1 MVARLRRRPPTTRAL
16 PATDSRAKASA
27 SRLSIRVL
35 VVLALVAL
43 GVYALDQTAKY
54 FIVKNLTE
62 GQQVNVLGD
71 FLQFHFVKNSGAAF
85 SLGTGMTWLFSIV
98 AAAVAVFIILYARR
112 IRSFAWSILFG
123 LLLGGTL
130 GNLSDRLLR
139 PPHFGEGHVV
149 DFIQVIDFPAIFN
162 IADSAIV
169 ISMGLFILLTILG
182 IRLDGR
188 RAHKSPATAPES
200 SAVDTSK

>member
-1 MVARLRRRPPTTRAL
+1 ML
-16 PATDSRAKASA
+16 ATDSRAKASTPG
-27 SRLSIRVL
+27 LSVRVL
-35 VVLALVAL
+35 VVLALVAS
-43 GVYALDQTAKY
+43 GVYAVDQIAKY
-54 FIVKNLTE
+54 FIVKNLSE
-62 GQQVNVLGD
+62 GQQVDVIGTV
-71 FLQFHFVKNSGAAF
+71 LQFHFVKNSGAAF

-98 AAAVAVFIILYARR
+98 AAAVAVFIVLYARR

-162 IADSAIV
+162 LADSAIV

-182 IRLDGR
+182 VRLDGKR
-188 RAHKSPATAPES
+188 SPKSAPATPSPSESAAKETSAPDG
-200 SAVDTSK
+200 AN

>member
-1 MVARLRRRPPTTRAL
+1 L
-16 PATDSRAKASA
+16 PAIDSRAKASA

-54 FIVKNLTE
+54 LIVKNLTE

-71 FLQFHFVKNSGAAF
+71 ILQFHFVKNSGAAF

-98 AAAVAVFIILYARR
+98 AAAVAVFIIIYARR

-182 IRLDGR
+182 VRLDGR
-188 RAHKSPATAPES
+188 RAHKSPAMAPES
-200 SAVDTSK
+200 SATDSSK

>member
-1 MVARLRRRPPTTRAL
+1 VDSLLRRRPATRTL
-16 PATDSRAKASA
+16 PATDSRAKAST

-43 GVYALDQTAKY
+43 GVIALDQTAKY

-62 GQQVNVLGD
+62 GQQVNVIGTI
-71 FLQFHFVKNSGAAF
+71 LQFHFVKNSGAAF
-85 SLGTGMTWLFSIV
+85 SLGTGITWVFSLV
-98 AAAVAVFIILYARR
+98 AAAVAVFIIVYARR

-169 ISMGLFILLTILG
+169 ISMGLFILLTVLG
-182 IRLDGR
+182 VRLDGR
-188 RAHKSPATAPES
+188 RGHKSTAPAAEPTVADS
-200 SAVDTSK
+200 SK

>member
-1 MVARLRRRPPTTRAL
+1 L

-54 FIVKNLTE
+54 FIVKNLSE
-62 GQQVNVLGD
+62 GQQVNVIGD
-71 FLQFHFVKNSGAAF
+71 ILQFHFVKNSGAAF

-182 IRLDGR
+182 IRLDGH
-188 RAHKSPATAPES
+188 RAHKPTVTAAES
-200 SAVDTSK
+200 SAADSAKSAADSSK

>member
-1 MVARLRRRPPTTRAL
+1 LLRRRPATRTL

-43 GVYALDQTAKY
+43 GVIALDQTAKY
-54 FIVKNLTE
+54 LIVKNLTE
-62 GQQVNVLGD
+62 GQQVNVIGTI
-71 FLQFHFVKNSGAAF
+71 LQFHFVKNSGAAF
-85 SLGTGMTWLFSIV
+85 SLGTGITWVFSLV
-98 AAAVAVFIILYARR
+98 AAAVAVFIIIYARR

-162 IADSAIV
+162 VADSAIV
-169 ISMGLFILLTILG
+169 ISMGLFVLLTILG
-182 IRLDGR
+182 VRLDGHR
-188 RAHKSPATAPES
+188 GPKSAAATVEPSTVDS
-200 SAVDTSK
+200 SK

>member
-1 MVARLRRRPPTTRAL
+1 
-16 PATDSRAKASA
+16 
-27 SRLSIRVL
+27 
-35 VVLALVAL
+35 
-43 GVYALDQTAKY
+43 VYALDQTAKY

-62 GQQVNVLGD
+62 GQQVNVIGTI
-71 FLQFHFVKNSGAAF
+71 LQFHFVKNSGAAF

-98 AAAVAVFIILYARR
+98 AAAVAVFIIVYARR

-169 ISMGLFILLTILG
+169 ISMGLFILLTIIG
-182 IRLDGR
+182 VRLDGR
-188 RAHKSPATAPES
+188 RTHKTAVATPES
-200 SAVDTSK
+200 TPVDTTK

>member
-1 MVARLRRRPPTTRAL
+1 L

-62 GQQVNVLGD
+62 GQQVNILGD
-71 FLQFHFVKNSGAAF
+71 ILQFHYVKNSGAAF

-149 DFIQVIDFPAIFN
+149 DFIQVIGFPAIFN

-182 IRLDGR
+182 VRLDGH
-188 RAHKSPATAPES
+188 RAHKSVATAPKS
-200 SAVDTSK
+200 SATDSSKSAADSSK

>member
-1 MVARLRRRPPTTRAL
+1 LLRRRPPTRTL
-16 PATDSRAKASA
+16 PATDSRAKAST

-35 VVLALVAL
+35 VVLAVVAL
-43 GVYALDQTAKY
+43 GVIALDQTAKY

-62 GQQVNVLGD
+62 GQQVNVIGTI
-71 FLQFHFVKNSGAAF
+71 LQFHFVKNSGAAF
-85 SLGTGMTWLFSIV
+85 SLGTGITWVFSIV
-98 AAAVAVFIILYARR
+98 AAAVAVFIIVYARR

-182 IRLDGR
+182 VRLDGH
-188 RAHKSPATAPES
+188 RAHKSAVPAAEPSAADS
-200 SAVDTSK
+200 SK

>member
-1 MVARLRRRPPTTRAL
+1 M
-16 PATDSRAKASA
+16 
-27 SRLSIRVL
+27 
-35 VVLALVAL
+35 
-43 GVYALDQTAKY
+43 AKY
-54 FIVKNLTE
+54 LIVKNLVE

-71 FLQFHFVKNSGAAF
+71 ILQFHFVKNSGAAF

-98 AAAVAVFIILYARR
+98 AAAVAVFIVVYARR

-149 DFIQVIDFPAIFN
+149 DFIQVIGFPAIFN

-169 ISMGLFILLTILG
+169 VSMGLFILLTIIG
-182 IRLDGR
+182 VRLDGQR
-188 RAHKSPATAPES
+188 VPKTPPPVPES
-200 SAVDTSK
+200 SAAERTP

>member
-1 MVARLRRRPPTTRAL
+1 M

-62 GQQVNVLGD
+62 GQQVNILGD
-71 FLQFHFVKNSGAAF
+71 ILQFHYVKNSGAAF

-149 DFIQVIDFPAIFN
+149 DFIQVIGFPAIFN

-182 IRLDGR
+182 VRLDGH
-188 RAHKSPATAPES
+188 RARKPIATAPKTSATDS
-200 SAVDTSK
+200 SKSAADSSK

>member
-1 MVARLRRRPPTTRAL
+1 MLVA
-16 PATDSRAKASA
+16 
-27 SRLSIRVL
+27 
-35 VVLALVAL
+35 LALVAL

-54 FIVKNLTE
+54 LIVTHLSE
-62 GQQVNVLGD
+62 GQQIDVIGNI
-71 FLQFHFVKNSGAAF
+71 LQFHFVKNSGAAF

-98 AAAVAVFIILYARR
+98 AAAVAVFIIVYARR
-112 IRSFAWSILFG
+112 IRSFSWAILFG

-139 PPHFGEGHVV
+139 PPHFGEGHVI

-169 ISMGLFILLTILG
+169 ISMCLFVLLTIRG
-182 IRLDGR
+182 VRLDGN
-188 RAHKSPATAPES
+188 RARKASTASPIDASE
-200 SAVDTSK
+200 

>member
-1 MVARLRRRPPTTRAL
+1 L
-16 PATDSRAKASA
+16 PATDSRAKAST

-43 GVYALDQTAKY
+43 GVYVLDQTAKY
-54 FIVKNLTE
+54 LIVTHLTE
-62 GQQVNVLGD
+62 GEQVNVIGTI
-71 FLQFHFVKNSGAAF
+71 LQFHFVKNSGAAF

-98 AAAVAVFIILYARR
+98 AAAVAVFIVIYARR

-182 IRLDGR
+182 VRLDGR
-188 RAHKSPATAPES
+188 RGHRVPATTPAGTAASAPTA
-200 SAVDTSK
+200 SAPDTSK

>member
-1 MVARLRRRPPTTRAL
+1 
-16 PATDSRAKASA
+16 
-27 SRLSIRVL
+27 VL
-35 VVLALVAL
+35 VALALVAL

-54 FIVKNLTE
+54 LIVTHLSE
-62 GQQVNVLGD
+62 GEQVNVIGTL
-71 FLQFHFVKNSGAAF
+71 LQFHYVKNSGAAF
-85 SLGTGMTWLFSIV
+85 SLGTGITWLFSLV
-98 AAAVAVFIILYARR
+98 AAAVAVFIVVYARR
-112 IRSFAWSILFG
+112 IHSFSWGILFG

-169 ISMGLFILLTILG
+169 VSMCLFVLLTIRG
-182 IRLDGR
+182 VRLDGH
-188 RAHKSPATAPES
+188 RAHKAGTPSTVDAPE
-200 SAVDTSK
+200 

>member
-1 MVARLRRRPPTTRAL
+1 VF
-16 PATDSRAKASA
+16 
-27 SRLSIRVL
+27 
-35 VVLALVAL
+35 
-43 GVYALDQTAKY
+43 ALDQTAKY
-54 FIVKNLTE
+54 LIVKNLAE
-62 GQQVNVLGD
+62 GQQVNVLGEI
-71 FLQFHFVKNSGAAF
+71 LQFHFVKNAGAAF

-98 AAAVAVFIILYARR
+98 AAAVAVFIVLYARR

-130 GNLSDRLLR
+130 GNLSDRLFR

-169 ISMGLFILLTILG
+169 ISMGLFILLTIIG
-182 IRLDGR
+182 VRLDGHR
-188 RAHKSPATAPES
+188 TRKAVVTPAA
-200 SAVDTSK
+200 DTSK

>member
-1 MVARLRRRPPTTRAL
+1 M
-16 PATDSRAKASA
+16 
-27 SRLSIRVL
+27 
-35 VVLALVAL
+35 LALVAS
-43 GVYALDQTAKY
+43 GVFALDQTAKY

-62 GQQVNVLGD
+62 GQQVAVIGQV
-71 FLQFHFVKNSGAAF
+71 LQFHFVKNSGAAF

-98 AAAVAVFIILYARR
+98 AAAVAIFIIVYARR

-139 PPHFGEGHVV
+139 APRFGEGHVV

-182 IRLDGR
+182 VRLDGH
-188 RAHKSPATAPES
+188 RARKS
-200 SAVDTSK
+200 SATRAADSAE

>member
-1 MVARLRRRPPTTRAL
+1 M
-16 PATDSRAKASA
+16 
-27 SRLSIRVL
+27 
-35 VVLALVAL
+35 LALVAL

-54 FIVKNLTE
+54 FIVKNLVE

-71 FLQFHFVKNSGAAF
+71 ILQFHFVKNSGAAF

-98 AAAVAVFIILYARR
+98 AAAVAVFIVLYARR

-149 DFIQVIDFPAIFN
+149 DFIQVIGFPAIFN

-182 IRLDGR
+182 VRLDGHR
-188 RAHKSPATAPES
+188 VHKTSAPAPES
-200 SAVDTSK
+200 SAADSTQ

>member
-1 MVARLRRRPPTTRAL
+1 M
-16 PATDSRAKASA
+16 
-27 SRLSIRVL
+27 
-35 VVLALVAL
+35 
-43 GVYALDQTAKY
+43 
-54 FIVKNLTE
+54 
-62 GQQVNVLGD
+62 
-71 FLQFHFVKNSGAAF
+71 F
-85 SLGTGMTWLFSIV
+85 SLV
-98 AAAVAVFIILYARR
+98 AAAVAVFIIVLYARR

-182 IRLDGR
+182 VRLDGR
-188 RAHKSPATAPES
+188 RTHKAAASPTSTSTVSES
-200 SAVDTSK
+200 SSAPTTK